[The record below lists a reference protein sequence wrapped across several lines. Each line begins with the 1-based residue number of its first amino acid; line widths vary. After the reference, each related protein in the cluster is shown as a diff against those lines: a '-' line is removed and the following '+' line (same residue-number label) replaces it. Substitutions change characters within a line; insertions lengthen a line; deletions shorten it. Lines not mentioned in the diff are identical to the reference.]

1 MQSYQAQFEA
11 TTGVYFYE
19 VTLLT
24 SGPARIGWSSK
35 KSLKAGDIVGSDH
48 KSIGY
53 DGYRNWIW
61 HDNRS
66 YPINSNQLDLPAW
79 KSGDVVGCLI
89 DLSAPQALFTFYLNG
104 IQIKYQSPTILLNIP
119 LSPTVSLSVAQQC
132 IFNFGSTPFQ
142 YLLDNV
148 AHQNFIQVKNKE
160 VSLFTESMLKFYT
173 ENCSDINVDSAQQE
187 FDLWLL
193 ELEFKI
199 DHDFASG
206 FFDWQYFCQDL
217 NSKLQTLLSNNSNA
231 WRLFMK
237 AVIRVLGVKL
247 GVKTQQTDVLISWLS
262 AAIKHFT
269 KLFTVQ
275 MSDLEESVSSLVLS
289 NDTTNHNLLVVFLLF
304 FKQFDE
310 APVDILQF
318 LYNVSLNENCLYLT
332 RLYALICLHHF
343 DADGKYLKSAE
354 LGEVLSNLAHECFE
368 MFNFSELYDQ
378 RLDCGKLQ
386 LGFYAKCITLKVSE
400 DPDDEHTKSE
410 SNSLDQTQLSQSCD
424 HLFARNDIL
433 DWKKVIFLQ
442 YFFSTGIYFYEV
454 VLLTSS
460 LMKVGWAI
468 KRSEE
473 EEEDAKLTI
482 SFDGHHRILW
492 HEEEGTPKMD
502 MNRWK
507 AGDVLGCLIKVDSS
521 AKTISTVF
529 YLNGREVS
537 ERFVDTAY
545 HSYAPAVSLGCHQ
558 QVYVNLGQAPFQ
570 HPPNTRFLEYSDLH
584 SLVASNGG
592 VLCQLCQTE
601 PHSLQFSK
609 CNHWRF
615 CLACAPKITPCPTCC
630 NAQKRM

>member
-1 MQSYQAQFEA
+1 
-11 TTGVYFYE
+11 
-19 VTLLT
+19 
-24 SGPARIGWSSK
+24 
-35 KSLKAGDIVGSDH
+35 
-48 KSIGY
+48 
-53 DGYRNWIW
+53 
-61 HDNRS
+61 
-66 YPINSNQLDLPAW
+66 NQLDLPAW

-104 IQIKYQSPTILLNIP
+104 IQIKYQNPTISLNIP

-160 VSLFTESMLKFYT
+160 V
-173 ENCSDINVDSAQQE
+173 
-187 FDLWLL
+187 
-193 ELEFKI
+193 
-199 DHDFASG
+199 
-206 FFDWQYFCQDL
+206 
-217 NSKLQTLLSNNSNA
+217 
-231 WRLFMK
+231 R
-237 AVIRVLGVKL
+237 
-247 GVKTQQTDVLISWLS
+247 
-262 AAIKHFT
+262 
-269 KLFTVQ
+269 
-275 MSDLEESVSSLVLS
+275 
-289 NDTTNHNLLVVFLLF
+289 
-304 FKQFDE
+304 
-310 APVDILQF
+310 
-318 LYNVSLNENCLYLT
+318 
-332 RLYALICLHHF
+332 
-343 DADGKYLKSAE
+343 
-354 LGEVLSNLAHECFE
+354 
-368 MFNFSELYDQ
+368 
-378 RLDCGKLQ
+378 
-386 LGFYAKCITLKVSE
+386 
-400 DPDDEHTKSE
+400 
-410 SNSLDQTQLSQSCD
+410 
-424 HLFARNDIL
+424 
-433 DWKKVIFLQ
+433 
-442 YFFSTGIYFYEV
+442 IYFYEV

-592 VLCQLCQTE
+592 I
-601 PHSLQFSK
+601 
-609 CNHWRF
+609 N
-615 CLACAPKITPCPTCC
+615 
-630 NAQKRM
+630 